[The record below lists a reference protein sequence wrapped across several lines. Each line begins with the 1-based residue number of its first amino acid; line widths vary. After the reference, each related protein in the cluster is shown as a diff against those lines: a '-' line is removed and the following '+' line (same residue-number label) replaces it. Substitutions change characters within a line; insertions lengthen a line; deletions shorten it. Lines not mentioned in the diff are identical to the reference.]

1 MIKIQDSAKEQKYID
16 CMKSSVRGQTNVKI
30 ISGDLEWNS
39 QSRTA
44 QRINLLP
51 YPYVFTEAVT
61 VNGLTLTPNIDG
73 TVSAKGT
80 PTQLVTKK
88 LQTVYD
94 LPNKNL
100 VFAVAG
106 NKELAEGVL
115 LTADLYKNGKY
126 VTSMSSSG
134 YVPTVV
140 VDNTDNKY
148 DSSSFYIR
156 FYPMPY
162 NITLYP
168 QLEIGTNPTPYTP
181 YLSPYIAEKPIQSVE
196 IKRDI
201 DPLGRELPS
210 ISLEWE
216 EICVDGY
223 SIDYV
228 NNLTIGQKVNL
239 TIIQDVSENF
249 DNSETVELQ
258 YPVLF
263 LSQTPEITDTT
274 IKYKAVDIV
283 TLTNDVTIAKA
294 FNLSNVKAEYTTT
307 VKDSS
312 GTQYWGTT
320 SNAETILGT
329 TAPKLKNIIAN
340 ILLDVRKMYMGNEVI
355 MGILGTIADNIQKNQ
370 KQDTETGEMVTDI
383 AELET
388 IITTPLVVKGQAW
401 DCIKNLLVNVNMYI
415 DFVSVYAG
423 VVRLK
428 RYFYLNNK
436 TPYTDFYTDSN
447 SDRNVLRLVGLK
459 DVPTTM
465 SVAKIGAKATFNSNG
480 WAKKSYAYQTG
491 STKTET
497 YSELPLTSY
506 DYIGTTDTGSY
517 VMLANGTNHTGGSF
531 YLLFFAS
538 QNPVYEFV
546 MLPPVGGTTTTID
559 NFPSAD
565 GVYVLVYTTFT
576 QKEFENS
583 VAETN
588 YICYAKEAEQANTT
602 FDEVVDFGSVD
613 GDVYEE
619 NNDCNFLTSGSTEMQ
634 NHISALPFYYSGW
647 AYPNRITAEITH
659 AGDYTLEP
667 SDIVTA
673 TIIEERTKQKKITGV
688 IVSTDL
694 KWQGYTEEKITIHE
708 WSV

>member
-30 ISGDLEWNS
+30 LSGDLEWNS
-39 QSRTA
+39 QSRPV

-51 YPYVFTEAVT
+51 YPYAFTEEKT
-61 VNGLTLTPNIDG
+61 IDGLTLTPNSNG
-73 TVSAKGT
+73 TVTVNGKPSNT
-80 PTQLVTKK
+80 VTQK
-88 LQTVYD
+88 LQTVDD
-94 LPNKNL
+94 LPSENL
-100 VFAVAG
+100 VF
-106 NKELAEGVL
+106 GVTKMAL
-115 LTADLYKNGKY
+115 MRPILIIADFYKNSKY
-126 VTSMSSSG
+126 VTSISRSG
-134 YVPTVV
+134 YEPNIV

-148 DSSSFYIR
+148 DKVTLYIR
-156 FYPMPY
+156 FFPANY
-162 NITLYP
+162 NGTTLYP
-168 QLEIGTNPTPYTP
+168 QLEKGTNPTPYTP
-181 YLSPYIAEKPIQSVE
+181 YLPPYISEKPIQSVE

-223 SIDYV
+223 SIDYI
-228 NNLTIGQKVNL
+228 NNLTIGQKVDL
-239 TIIQDVSENF
+239 TIIQDVSETF

-283 TLTNDVTIAKA
+283 TLTNDVTVAKA

-355 MGILGTIADNIQKNQ
+355 MSILGTIADNIQKNQ

-388 IITTPLVVKGQAW
+388 IITTSLVVKGQAW

-415 DFVSVYAG
+415 DFASVYDG
-423 VVRLK
+423 VVKLK
-428 RYFYLNNK
+428 RYFYLNNT
-436 TPYTDFYTDSN
+436 TPDTDFYTDSN
-447 SDRNVLRLVGLK
+447 SDRNGLQLVGLK
-459 DVPTTM
+459 EIPTTM
-465 SVAKIGAKATFNSNG
+465 SVAKIGTKATFNSNG
-480 WAKKSYAYQTG
+480 WAKKSYAYQTDG
-491 STKTET
+491 TKTET

-517 VMLANGTNHTGGSF
+517 VMLANGTSHTGGSF

-546 MLPPVGGTTTTID
+546 ILPPLGGTTTTID
-559 NFPSAD
+559 NFPSAG

-576 QKEFENS
+576 QKEFESS
-583 VAETN
+583 VAEIN

-602 FDEVVDFGSVD
+602 FDEMVDFGSAD
-613 GDVYEE
+613 GEVYEE
-619 NNDCNFLTSGSTEMQ
+619 NNDCNFLISGSPEMQ
-634 NHISALPFYYSGW
+634 RHTLALAYYFSGW
-647 AYPNRITAEITH
+647 VYPNRITAEITH

-673 TIIEERTKQKKITGV
+673 TIIEERTKQKEITGV